1 MTDSDRTTLADDMA
15 DLVRVATL
23 QPYQESEPVKK
34 LAAFCYQYNREIID
48 ALRAPGFAAGV
59 EAALAVIRKR
69 EALDATQHD
78 MLVALGMEI
87 AALAPDTFR
96 PLGFRDGVEA
106 AAKVCDEAEA
116 VERRA
121 WDEFIASLNR
131 GETQGPASSF
141 AGLHSTMAKRIRAL
155 APAVP
160 EEQTALG
167 DIAAERRRQIEAEG
181 WTLAHDDE
189 HDHGEMAMAAAAY
202 AWLAGLHDES
212 RAAQIRMQGVRH
224 DGQRATINDL
234 WPQHWSDVWFK
245 PKDKRRDLV
254 RAAAL
259 IVAEIERLDRAAI
272 AALRGE

>member
-1 MTDSDRTTLADDMA
+1 MTDSDRAALRECPFCNEHAGVVAVKVPPGYPAFTTLHFVRCNGCGVSTQQFTSRSMA
-15 DLVRVATL
+15 ITAWNT
-23 QPYQESEPVKK
+23 
-34 LAAFCYQYNREIID
+34 
-48 ALRAPGFAAGV
+48 RAPGYAAGV
-59 EAALAVIRKR
+59 E
-69 EALDATQHD
+69 
-78 MLVALGMEI
+78 I
-87 AALAPDTFR
+87 AALTPDAFR

-212 RAAQIRMQGVRH
+212 RAAQIRMQGVRA
-224 DGQRATINDL
+224 DGQHATINDL
-234 WPQHWSDVWFK
+234 WPQHWLDAWFK

-259 IVAEIERLDRAAI
+259 IVAEIERLDRAAM